1 MKRFVWRLQRILDV
15 KTIEEQTKKTELFK
29 LTEKLVQAQGQLL
42 MQKRILEDLIA
53 DISVKSPQNR
63 LSEQELLLKFSVT
76 IDEQIKQLNNKVS
89 KLESQ
94 QRKKIAE
101 VLKAKRFKEGLE
113 RLRVEAKMQFI
124 KEQEKLEQKEL
135 DEVATIAFAR
145 SKLSHREQT

>member
-1 MKRFVWRLQRILDV
+1 MKRFVWRLQRVLDV

-29 LTEKLVQAQGQLL
+29 LTEKLAQTHGQLL

-53 DISVKSPQNR
+53 DISGKSPQNR

-101 VLKAKRFKEGLE
+101 VLKARRFKEGLE
-113 RLRVEAKMQFI
+113 KLRAEAKMQFI

-135 DEVATIAFAR
+135 DEGATIAFAR